1 MTRTG
6 TLAILFKVECIGGYA
21 GCYSCSFNNY
31 LISMGEER
39 LLKMYYL
46 KNRGEDIYLLSVIP
60 PSKFKEEHIQNL
72 IRKKIKKTGLFRK
85 KPLEDII
92 RKSMVWMPYYRIQ
105 FNYGCS
111 EKNLIQRYGET
122 GQSETVLNAMFCG
135 FVKSEKE
142 FFTLF
147 RPNYLKHKK
156 IKYSPQSEEIVGS
169 TVYTDFEGVLGSFLK
184 RLNEVKEELNDF
196 RSELSKIRARL
207 SRYSRIW
214 PMKDLLDKE
223 RKLSEKVARL
233 EALRNV
239 LNMCLNVNEDVR
251 SIEVLGHDVFYF
263 PTLVVTLKNKEN
275 GTERYFIVN
284 LVESGAVRKHLSY
297 DKGLTELCNKNSGCK
312 ETIAGSVAP

>member
-1 MTRTG
+1 
-6 TLAILFKVECIGGYA
+6 
-21 GCYSCSFNNY
+21 
-31 LISMGEER
+31 MGEER

-92 RKSMVWMPYYRIQ
+92 RKSMTWMPYYRIR
-105 FNYGCS
+105 FNYGRS

-135 FVKSEKE
+135 CVKSEKE
-142 FFTLF
+142 LFTLF

-156 IKYSPQSEEIVGS
+156 VNRSPQSEEIVGS
-169 TVYTDFEGVLGSFLK
+169 TTHTDFERVLENLLK
-184 RLNEVKEELNDF
+184 HLNEVKDELNEF
-196 RSELSKIRARL
+196 RPELSKIRSRI
-207 SRYSRIW
+207 SRYSKIF

-223 RKLSEKVARL
+223 KKLSEKVAKL
-233 EALRNV
+233 EALKNI
-239 LNMCLNVNEDVR
+239 LNMCLNVNKDVR
-251 SIEVLGHDVFYF
+251 SIEVGGHDVFYY
-263 PTLVVTLKNKEN
+263 PTLVVTLKHKEN
-275 GTERYFIVN
+275 RTERYFIVN

-312 ETIAGSVAP
+312 EIIVRLITP